1 MAKFM
6 KKVLLNLAQRK
17 TKTLELL
24 QNSEKL
30 FMETQTFHK
39 NIMDRQ
45 HV

>member
-1 MAKFM
+1 MAEFM
-6 KKVLLNLAQRK
+6 KKVLLNLTQHK

-30 FMETQTFHK
+30 FTETQILHK
-39 NIMDRQ
+39 NIMDKY

>member
-6 KKVLLNLAQRK
+6 KKVLLNLNQRK

-24 QNSEKL
+24 HNSEKL
-30 FMETQTFHK
+30 FNETQIFHK
-39 NIMDRQ
+39 NIMDKY